1 MIFVTFGNVPISF
14 FRLAR
19 KVDEIARRSEEEF
32 IVQCGH
38 TDFHFAHAKAR
49 KFLSNGEMVE
59 LIDRA
64 SVVVTHGGYGTISEC
79 MKQGKRVVAVPRTKE
94 EHNHSQEELVRALE
108 QEGYVLGV
116 YDINDLEKK
125 LLEARSF
132 VPKQTVKTD
141 VSGLINSFV
150 SNHIL
155 LKK

>member
-1 MIFVTFGNVPISF
+1 
-14 FRLAR
+14 
-19 KVDEIARRSEEEF
+19 
-32 IVQCGH
+32 
-38 TDFHFAHAKAR
+38 
-49 KFLSNGEMVE
+49 
-59 LIDRA
+59 
-64 SVVVTHGGYGTISEC
+64 
-79 MKQGKRVVAVPRTKE
+79 MKQRKRVVALSRTKE

-132 VPKQTVKTD
+132 VPKHTVKID